1 MDRKALKKYVE
12 KNGLDVTIKKSMD
25 ENEIREAI
33 RKALK
38 NSVEED
44 SDDEEDEEEDD
55 DNGSVTLDQIRAKLS
70 GKK

>member
-44 SDDEEDEEEDD
+44 DEEDEEEEDG

>member
-1 MDRKALKKYVE
+1 
-12 KNGLDVTIKKSMD
+12 MD

-44 SDDEEDEEEDD
+44 DEEDEEEEDD

>member
-44 SDDEEDEEEDD
+44 DEEDEEEEDD